1 MTRWERL
8 RVIRKIGMMVVVVV
22 VVGGRG
28 GLDGGLA
35 RRNNRLR

>member
-8 RVIRKIGMMVVVVV
+8 RVIRKIGMMVVVV

>member
-8 RVIRKIGMMVVVVV
+8 RVIRKIGMM

>member
-8 RVIRKIGMMVVVVV
+8 RVIRKIGMMVVV